1 MMMKIFFIIG
11 LMCSNVML
19 YSQFKSVIEV
29 GNSVELLRKFM
40 IDPDS
45 IQLSNL
51 LSDQLSYGHSSGK
64 IESKSEFLANLLN
77 GNSDFTEI
85 FLSDQK
91 ITGTE
96 NSAVV
101 RHNLTAKTID
111 KGVPGNIKLHIMTV
125 WVKEKKQWKLF
136 ARQATRLN
144 P

>member
-1 MMMKIFFIIG
+1 MMKIFFIIG

-19 YSQFKSVIEV
+19 YSQFKSEIEV

-85 FLSDQK
+85 VLSDQK

-96 NSAVV
+96 NTAVV

>member
-1 MMMKIFFIIG
+1 MMKIFFIIG

-85 FLSDQK
+85 VLSDQK

-125 WVKEKKQWKLF
+125 WVKEKKQWKLL

>member
-1 MMMKIFFIIG
+1 MMKIFFVIS

-19 YSQFKSVIEV
+19 YSQFKSAIEV

-85 FLSDQK
+85 VLSDQK

-101 RHNLTAKTID
+101 RHNLTAKTIV

-125 WVKEKKQWKLF
+125 WVKEKKQWKLL